1 MRKVLCNVLI
11 VCFFPAIVFAG
22 QLIIYNDC
30 SRCSSVNVTL
40 TFPASI
46 DGPAYQETQTIDA
59 YGLSVAFETT
69 RSGTYRVLATCT
81 GDDQSWDLAMD
92 LSGGLFEKKDQHL
105 ECRSLGICPAEK
117 VYGEESDQAEFLR
130 YFRDSVL
137 SKTQEGQEIIEL
149 YYLWSPVIVKAM
161 ETDDELKQEIK
172 DIVDEMLPML
182 RREVE

>member
-1 MRKVLCNVLI
+1 MAQV
-11 VCFFPAIVFAG
+11 
-22 QLIIYNDC
+22 
-30 SRCSSVNVTL
+30 
-40 TFPASI
+40 
-46 DGPAYQETQTIDA
+46 
-59 YGLSVAFETT
+59 
-69 RSGTYRVLATCT
+69 
-81 GDDQSWDLAMD
+81 
-92 LSGGLFEKKDQHL
+92 LFEKKDQHL